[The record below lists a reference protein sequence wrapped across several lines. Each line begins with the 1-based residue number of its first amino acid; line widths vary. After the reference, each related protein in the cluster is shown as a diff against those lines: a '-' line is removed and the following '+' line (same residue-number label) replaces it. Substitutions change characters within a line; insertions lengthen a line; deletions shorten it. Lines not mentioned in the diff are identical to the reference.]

1 MESILIL
8 GKGLLTGFLVALPPG
23 AMAVV
28 CIQRTLSQSPKSG
41 LISGLGATAGNTI
54 SAIIATFFLGIVLP
68 FIGRNFDILKI
79 VFGVLLILLGVS
91 VFIKNPASQIR
102 KSNVKKKEKH
112 WRNFFSIFLIALA
125 NPAFILTYMAF
136 FAFFEIN
143 KEHIDHFQGAW
154 LICGVFT
161 GTLLWWIIFVTFIN
175 HLRNRFHLRYIL
187 YLNKIA
193 GAAVIIL
200 GIIAILFTKTNI

>member
-23 AMAVV
+23 VMAVI
-28 CIQRTLSQSPKSG
+28 CIQKTLSQSPKSG
-41 LISGLGATAGNTI
+41 LISGLGATVGNTT

-68 FIGRNFDILKI
+68 FIDEKFDILKI
-79 VFGVLLILLGVS
+79 VFGVLLILFGAS
-91 VFIKNPASQIR
+91 IFIKNPASQIR
-102 KSNVKKKEKH
+102 KNNVKKKEKH
-112 WRNFFSIFLIALA
+112 WRNFFSVFLIAVA

-143 KEHIDHFQGAW
+143 KEHIDHFKGAW
-154 LICGVFT
+154 LVSGVFA
-161 GTLLWWIIFVTFIN
+161 GTLLWWTIFVTAIS
-175 HLRNRFHLRYIL
+175 HLSNRFHLRYIV

-200 GIIAILFTKTNI
+200 GITAILFKN

>member
-23 AMAVV
+23 VMAIV

-41 LISGLGATAGNTI
+41 LISGLGATTGNTI

-68 FIGRNFDILKI
+68 FIDRNFETLKI
-79 VFGVLLILLGVS
+79 VFGVLLILLGGS
-91 VFIKNPASQIR
+91 IFIKNPASQIR
-102 KSNVKKKEKH
+102 KSNVKKGENL
-112 WRNFFSIFLIALA
+112 WSNFFSIFLIAVA
-125 NPAFILTYMAF
+125 NPAFILTYMGF

-154 LICGVFT
+154 LVSGVFV
-161 GTLLWWIIFVTFIN
+161 GTMLWWIIFVTGIN
-175 HLRNRFHLRYIL
+175 HLRNRFHLRYIM

-200 GIIAILFTKTNI
+200 GIIAILFKK

>member
-28 CIQRTLSQSPKSG
+28 CIQRTLSKSSKSG
-41 LISGLGATAGNTI
+41 FISGLGATTGNVI
-54 SAIIATFFLGIVLP
+54 SATIATFFLGIVLP
-68 FIGRNFDILKI
+68 FIEKNFDILKTI
-79 VFGVLLILLGVS
+79 FGILIILLGIS
-91 VFIKNPASQIR
+91 IFIKNPAKQI
-102 KSNVKKKEKH
+102 KKKNVDKKENL
-112 WRNFFSIFLIALA
+112 WGDFLSVFLIALA

-143 KEHIDHFQGAW
+143 KEEVDHLKGIW
-154 LICGVFT
+154 LISGVFV
-161 GTLLWWIIFVTFIN
+161 GTMLWWLIFVTGIN
-175 HLRNRFHLRYIL
+175 HLRGRFHIRYIL

-193 GAAVIIL
+193 GSVIIVL
-200 GIIAILFTKTNI
+200 GIAAILFTR